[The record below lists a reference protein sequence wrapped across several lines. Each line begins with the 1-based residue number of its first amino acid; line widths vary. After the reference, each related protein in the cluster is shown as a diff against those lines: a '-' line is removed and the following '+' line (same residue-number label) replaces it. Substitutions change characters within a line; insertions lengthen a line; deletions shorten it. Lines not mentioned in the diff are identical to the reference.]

1 MKKIIYILIA
11 IVFFTSCEDVIDIE
25 VPSGEPRLVIDASL
39 EFAKEPDSA
48 GGLKLEENEIK
59 LSRSTPFFDQN
70 PSLVSG
76 ATVFITNTTFDL
88 VINFEESNF
97 EPGTYTPS
105 DGSTF
110 WDFDSDYKL
119 TVIDNDQTYTAA
131 TKIIP
136 TVPFDDITQGDGA
149 LFDGDET
156 EIVISFTDDGNR
168 ENFYLFDFD
177 FNLFLASEDRFYQ
190 GQKFNFSYFY
200 EDMVVGQRKH
210 KQYLRSK

>member
-1 MKKIIYILIA
+1 
-11 IVFFTSCEDVIDIE
+11 
-25 VPSGEPRLVIDASL
+25 
-39 EFAKEPDSA
+39 
-48 GGLKLEENEIK
+48 
-59 LSRSTPFFDQN
+59 
-70 PSLVSG
+70 
-76 ATVFITNTTFDL
+76 L

-110 WDFDSDYKL
+110 WDFDSDYEL
-119 TVIDNDQTYTAA
+119 TIIDNDQTYTAT

-200 EDMVVGQRKH
+200 EDMVVGQNIRIKILGID
-210 KQYLRSK
+210 KRYFEYSELIIDQSEQEGGNPFRTPPAVLRGNISNISDPNNFPLGYFNLSETDSFDITIQ